1 MGNNEIHEKIQ
12 KEREEAREICDIDG
26 AGSPKC
32 AAAWDAV
39 EELQAA
45 AAHKEEEPEETSFE
59 KYCSDNPE
67 AAECR
72 IYED

>member
-1 MGNNEIHEKIQ
+1 MTDIQEKIGQ
-12 KEREEAREICDIDG
+12 EIKEAREVCDAEGKD
-26 AGSPKC
+26 SENC

-45 AAHKEEEPEETSFE
+45 AAHE
-59 KYCSDNPE
+59 KDKVVPVASALDNYCADNPE
-67 AAECR
+67 ADECR